1 MNAIFSRLLIG
12 KLVVVELS
20 LGKILDQI
28 GVSIIEKRTS
38 KVSKNWLLNTDFQER
53 QDFFLENLFYLLTIQ
68 MLDLSNCLVLE

>member
-1 MNAIFSRLLIG
+1 MHLFSRLLIG
-12 KLVVVELS
+12 KLIVVELS

-28 GVSIIEKRTS
+28 DVSNIEKRTS

-53 QDFFLENLFYLLTIQ
+53 QDLFLENLFYLLTIQ

>member
-38 KVSKNWLLNTDFQER
+38 
-53 QDFFLENLFYLLTIQ
+53 
-68 MLDLSNCLVLE
+68 

>member
-1 MNAIFSRLLIG
+1 MHLFSRLLIG

-28 GVSIIEKRTS
+28 DVSIIEKRTS

-53 QDFFLENLFYLLTIQ
+53 QDLFLEN
-68 MLDLSNCLVLE
+68 

>member
-1 MNAIFSRLLIG
+1 MNLFSRLLIG
-12 KLVVVELS
+12 KLIVVELS

-28 GVSIIEKRTS
+28 DVSIIEKRTS

-53 QDFFLENLFYLLTIQ
+53 QDLFLENLFYLLTIQ

>member
-1 MNAIFSRLLIG
+1 MHLFSRLLIG
-12 KLVVVELS
+12 KLIVVELS

-28 GVSIIEKRTS
+28 DVSIIEKITS

-53 QDFFLENLFYLLTIQ
+53 QDLFLENLFYLLTIQ

>member
-1 MNAIFSRLLIG
+1 MHLFSRLLIG
-12 KLVVVELS
+12 KLIVVELS

-28 GVSIIEKRTS
+28 DVSIIEKRTS

-53 QDFFLENLFYLLTIQ
+53 HDLFLENLFYLLTIQ

>member
-1 MNAIFSRLLIG
+1 MTAIFSRLLIG

>member
-1 MNAIFSRLLIG
+1 MHLFSRLLIG
-12 KLVVVELS
+12 KLIVVELS

-28 GVSIIEKRTS
+28 DVSIIEKRTS

-53 QDFFLENLFYLLTIQ
+53 QDLFLENLFYLLTIQ

>member
-53 QDFFLENLFYLLTIQ
+53 QDLFLENLFYLLTIQ